1 MEIRR
6 INYQYLDMLRMLEER
21 DRIVGARYYKD
32 KSSDAIIF
40 EFKVKSKGSINKYVF
55 QTDNYH
61 TLTDCLDL
69 YRQFKINQRNKKL
82 RIKKFATRAT
92 AFTAACVMSI
102 SIPIAI
108 NSIEEHKFQN
118 EVNIET
124 KRVLSEVVNENP
136 GIKMNSEI
144 IDSIRQDVEEQM
156 RVERIK
162 EENREKI
169 LNTGEYLDDYYAR
182 MFKDD
187 PDNPAYQAYLEYVNE
202 KNEKIEEN
210 AKKTR

>member
-136 GIKMNSEI
+136 GMKMSSEV

-156 RVERIK
+156 KIERIK
-162 EENREKI
+162 EENREK
-169 LNTGEYLDDYYAR
+169 LSSGEYLDDYYER
-182 MFKDD
+182 IFKDD

>member
-108 NSIEEHKFQN
+108 NMMVYRS
-118 EVNIET
+118 ET
-124 KRVLSEVVNENP
+124 
-136 GIKMNSEI
+136 
-144 IDSIRQDVEEQM
+144 DSI
-156 RVERIK
+156 
-162 EENREKI
+162 
-169 LNTGEYLDDYYAR
+169 
-182 MFKDD
+182 
-187 PDNPAYQAYLEYVNE
+187 
-202 KNEKIEEN
+202 
-210 AKKTR
+210 